1 MIVILAISKF
11 QFSCYFPTAYT
22 CGKLPQ
28 IENGIITKDTR
39 CIGVIATIQCDA
51 SFYVIGSSLVH
62 CEQNGQ
68 WKINGHCQHATD
80 CEDVVRRDPNAP
92 SGVYTIYTWK
102 HAANL
107 PETMQVYCEMT
118 LFGGGWTVFQRRFNG
133 NQDFYLDWAQYKSGF
148 GTINGGEFWLGNDNI
163 HRLTSSSIAADG
175 QPARN
180 RYSLLVALS
189 ESSNAVSES
198 SFNYAYYDGFYI
210 DDESNRYTLR
220 FNKFVCDSGSSKCQC
235 SSDISISFHLVHI
248 LVIFTSSWRSP

>member
-1 MIVILAISKF
+1 MTPNAPSGVYTTYAQGSKAL
-11 QFSCYFPTAYT
+11 S
-22 CGKLPQ
+22 
-28 IENGIITKDTR
+28 
-39 CIGVIATIQCDA
+39 
-51 SFYVIGSSLVH
+51 
-62 CEQNGQ
+62 
-68 WKINGHCQHATD
+68 TD
-80 CEDVVRRDPNAP
+80 CEDVARRDPNAP

-175 QPARN
+175 QPAKTRF
-180 RYSLLVALS
+180 SLLVALS

-248 LVIFTSSWRSP
+248 LVIFTSSWRSA